1 MATDSRVR
9 NFATIVYQ
17 ESAPENWLDIID
29 ELHIPIFVSPL
40 HDKDINKD
48 GEYKKPHWH
57 VMLMFSGKKAE
68 SSVRTIAESFGG
80 VGLEKLHDIKAYAR
94 YLCHLDDDDK
104 AQYSPDDVKA
114 FGGADYEKYKI
125 KDREKDI
132 VMGEIIDFI
141 LENEAISFPYIVTY
155 ARYNKPEWF
164 KTLVSS
170 GSAYLIKEFLIGIR
184 NVQDMK
190 DREAFT
196 VFVRDRDGLN
206 ELFGKENKENADT
219 AD

>member
-9 NFATIVYQ
+9 NYATIVYQ
-17 ESAPENWLDIID
+17 ESAPDKWLDIID

-57 VMLMFSGKKAE
+57 VLLMFAGKKAE
-68 SSVRTIAESFGG
+68 SSVRTIVESFGG
-80 VGLEKLHDIKAYAR
+80 VGLEKIHDLKAYAR

-114 FGGADYEKYKI
+114 FGGADYEKYKV
-125 KDREKDI
+125 KDREKDS
-132 VMGEIIDFI
+132 VMGEIVDFI
-141 LENEAISFPYIVTY
+141 LENEGITFPYIVTY
-155 ARYNKPEWF
+155 SRYNKPEWF
-164 KTLVSS
+164 KVLISS
-170 GSAYLIKEFLIGIR
+170 GAAYFIKEFVMEIKNLR
-184 NVQDMK
+184 DLR

-206 ELFGKENKENADT
+206 ELFGKENKENDNT